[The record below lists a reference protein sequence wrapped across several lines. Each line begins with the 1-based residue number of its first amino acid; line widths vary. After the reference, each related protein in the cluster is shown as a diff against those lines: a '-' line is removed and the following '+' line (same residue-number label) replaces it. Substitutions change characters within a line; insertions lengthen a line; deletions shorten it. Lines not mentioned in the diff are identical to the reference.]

1 MLLKKSE
8 DAAAAVLSFAFL
20 GKLAMVNLQR
30 KESGG
35 NKIKHDFINIG
46 HLEIGCRMKQKF
58 NTSAWYILFTLLE
71 LECKAVLGLKE
82 SYSTDAQIA

>member
-46 HLEIGCRMKQKF
+46 HLIGCRMKRKF
-58 NTSAWYILFTLLE
+58 STSAWYYIIYLAGT
-71 LECKAVLGLKE
+71 GM
-82 SYSTDAQIA
+82 